1 MRWKLA
7 FDDVMAK
14 RFGDLYIDGK
24 FPVNAYRCK
33 VLHRRYYAKRL
44 EAKQVIVPQSYAIL
58 TKRDGESRSGKGK
71 TYFVFAFSATSG
83 LSVIM
88 PSALSV

>member
-24 FPVNAYRCK
+24 FPVNACRRK

-44 EAKQVIVPQSYAIL
+44 EAKQVLVA
-58 TKRDGESRSGKGK
+58 
-71 TYFVFAFSATSG
+71 A
-83 LSVIM
+83 
-88 PSALSV
+88 ALSNSPRIVVIGLLKFDEVSAAVARVGCRQLAGKMPTFQQI